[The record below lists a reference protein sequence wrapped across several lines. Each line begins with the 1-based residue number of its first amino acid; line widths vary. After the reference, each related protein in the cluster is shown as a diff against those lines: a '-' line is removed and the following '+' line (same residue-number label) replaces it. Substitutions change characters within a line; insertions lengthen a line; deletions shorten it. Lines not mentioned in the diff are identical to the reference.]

1 MKLVVVIHFVPGNK
15 NACPTNSTVARDGK
29 PNMTHHPELLAALV
43 EDSLETQVQE
53 QQASTAQNRN
63 TIYHL
68 SAK

>member
-1 MKLVVVIHFVPGNK
+1 MSYKFVIALF
-15 NACPTNSTVARDGK
+15 NSTVDRDGK

-68 SAK
+68 SAKRRHS